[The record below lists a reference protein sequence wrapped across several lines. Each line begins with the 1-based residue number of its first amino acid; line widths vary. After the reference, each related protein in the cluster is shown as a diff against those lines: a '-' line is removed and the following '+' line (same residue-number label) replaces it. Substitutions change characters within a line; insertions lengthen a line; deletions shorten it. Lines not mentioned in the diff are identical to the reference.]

1 MEGVCTT
8 FHLFFF
14 AKVNPLLKL
23 GIHDFLNASPIL
35 LLLKEKGPDLG
46 FKIVTDSP
54 AALADRL
61 NLGDLDLAMI
71 PSVEYFKSADNY
83 RLVPNICIASRGQ
96 VRTVLLLAKKPISE
110 ITSIAADIR
119 SRTSV
124 ALLKILFP
132 FNDNLSIHPF
142 PPDPKSMLA
151 EHPAALIIGD
161 PAFKL
166 NKLSS
171 DITVYDLSEEWF
183 KQTGK
188 PFVHAVLAVSEKV
201 TLNKNQKN
209 LFQIAR
215 VQGYRRIKEIV
226 SNYKNLPDVENA
238 VLEDYL
244 ENKIKYNLDDEGI
257 DGLNHFINLCYQ
269 NGVISKKIFIRFI

>member
-1 MEGVCTT
+1 
-8 FHLFFF
+8 
-14 AKVNPLLKL
+14 LLRL

-35 LLLKEKGPDLG
+35 LILKEQGPDLG
-46 FKIVTDSP
+46 FQVVTDSP

-132 FNDNLSIHPF
+132 FNDNLSIHPSS
-142 PPDPKSMLA
+142 PDPESMLA
-151 EHPAALIIGD
+151 EHQAALIIGD

-188 PFVHAVLAVSEKV
+188 SFVHAVLAVSEKV
-201 TLNKNQKN
+201 TLNESQKN

-215 VQGYRRIKEIV
+215 VEGCRRIKEIV
-226 SNYKNLPDVENA
+226 SNYKNLPDVDNT

-244 ENKIKYNLDDEGI
+244 ENKIRYDLDDEGI

>member
-1 MEGVCTT
+1 VEGVCTT
-8 FHLFFF
+8 LHLFFF
-14 AKVNPLLKL
+14 AKGNPLLRL

-35 LLLKEKGPDLG
+35 LILKEKGPDLG
-46 FKIVTDSP
+46 FQIVTDSP

-61 NLGDLDLAMI
+61 NSGDLDLAMI
-71 PSVEYFKSADNY
+71 PSVEYFKSADSY
-83 RLVPNICIASRGQ
+83 RLVPNICIASRGRVQ
-96 VRTVLLLAKKPISE
+96 TVLLLAKIPISE
-110 ITSIAADIR
+110 ITSIATDIR

-142 PPDPKSMLA
+142 PPDAKSMLA

-171 DITVYDLSEEWF
+171 DIAVYDLSEEWF

-188 PFVHAVLAVSEKV
+188 TFVHAVLAVSEKV
-201 TLNKNQKN
+201 TLNENQKN

-215 VQGYRRIKEIV
+215 VQGCRRIKEIV
-226 SNYKNLPDVENA
+226 SNYTDLLDVEST

-244 ENKIKYNLDDEGI
+244 ENKIRYDLDAEGI

-269 NGVISKKIFIRFI
+269 AGVISNFFVIRFI

>member
-1 MEGVCTT
+1 M
-8 FHLFFF
+8 LR
-14 AKVNPLLKL
+14 L

-35 LLLKEKGPDLG
+35 LLLKEKSPDLG
-46 FKIVTDSP
+46 FQIVTDSP

-96 VRTVLLLAKKPISE
+96 VRTVLLLAKKPIGE
-110 ITSIAADIR
+110 ITSIAADVR

-132 FNDNLSIHPF
+132 FNEDLSIHPF
-142 PPDPKSMLA
+142 PPDPESMLA

-161 PAFKL
+161 PAFQL

-171 DITVYDLSEEWF
+171 DIIVYDLSEEWF

-188 PFVHAVLAVSEKV
+188 PFVHAVLAVREKV
-201 TLNKNQKN
+201 TLNENQKN

-215 VQGYRRIKEIV
+215 VKGCRRIKEIV
-226 SNYKNLPDVENA
+226 SNYKNLPDVEST

-244 ENKIKYNLDDEGI
+244 ENKIRYDLDDEGI

-269 NGVISKKIFIRFI
+269 NGVISKKIIIRFI